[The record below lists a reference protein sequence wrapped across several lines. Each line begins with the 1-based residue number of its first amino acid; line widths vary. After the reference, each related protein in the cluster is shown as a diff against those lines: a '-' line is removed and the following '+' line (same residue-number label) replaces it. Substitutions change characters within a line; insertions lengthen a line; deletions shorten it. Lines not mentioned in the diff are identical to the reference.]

1 MTFIFLKD
9 LNLKLIYI
17 SKRGIL
23 VRPILVFIFLIIPI
37 GFIFVFLTILQP
49 FGYLKLIFFVPKS
62 GQRLTFIFALTT
74 FFITFFHK
82 FKSHSQLSNQAL
94 IDRYSLL
101 QKYYIKISLL
111 ETKIRSN
118 FFRIAYKYFRYLA
131 QSQAFF
137 S

>member
-23 VRPILVFIFLIIPI
+23 VRLILVFIFLIIPI
-37 GFIFVFLTILQP
+37 GFIFFLAILQP

-74 FFITFFHK
+74 FFTIFFYK
-82 FKSHSQLSNQAL
+82 SKSHSQLSNQVL
-94 IDRYSLL
+94 IDRYILL

-131 QSQAFF
+131 QSQAF
-137 S
+137 SS